1 MFVELLFIFL
11 NVVLPVFGIVAIGYV
26 LGPWLRLEAQT
37 LSRAAYYVFVPAF
50 VFKAISTS
58 RVELGSTLM
67 MVLFMTLVHLV
78 FAALG
83 WAVGRLCKRSAEVTA
98 AFVMIAVFGNVGN
111 FGIPLIRFRLGDSAL
126 APATIYFVAILIT
139 AFIICVGAAGWVK
152 GGRIGAVGSIFK
164 TPALWATLP
173 AMAISGAGVQLPLVL
188 TRIVGLLAEAMVPVM
203 LLALGLQLAQVR
215 RVHISADVL
224 MATGLRL
231 VAAPAVAALVAI
243 PFGLGHLEYATGI
256 LQAGMPAA
264 VLVSIIAI
272 EHDVVPDFVT
282 TAVFFSTLMS
292 LPTLTVL
299 LTLI

>member
-1 MFVELLFIFL
+1 MELLSIFL
-11 NVVLPVFGIVAIGYV
+11 NVVMPVFGIVAIGYV

-67 MVLFMTLVHLV
+67 MVLFMTLAHLV

-83 WAVGRLCKRSAEVTA
+83 WAAGRLFKRSAEVTA
-98 AFVMIAVFGNVGN
+98 AFIMIAVFGNVGN

-203 LLALGLQLAQVR
+203 LLTLGLQLAQVR

-224 MATGLRL
+224 VATGLRL
-231 VAAPAVAALVAI
+231 VAAPAVAALAAI
-243 PFGLGHLEYATGI
+243 PFGLGHLEYVTGI

-272 EHDVVPDFVT
+272 EHDVAPNFVT

>member
-1 MFVELLFIFL
+1 MLLELLSIFL
-11 NVVLPVFGIVAIGYV
+11 NVVVPVFGIVAVGYI

-58 RVELGSTLM
+58 RVDLGSTML
-67 MVLFMTLVHLV
+67 MVLFITLVHLM

-83 WAVGRLCKRSAEVTA
+83 WAAGRLFKRSAEMTV
-98 AFVMIAVFGNVGN
+98 AFMMIAVFGNVGN

-139 AFIICVGAAGWVK
+139 SFIVCVGAAGWVR

-164 TPALWATLP
+164 TPALWASLP
-173 AMAISGAGVQLPLVL
+173 ALAISGTGFELPLLVN
-188 TRIVGLLAEAMVPVM
+188 RIVSLLAEAMVPVM
-203 LLALGLQLAQVR
+203 LLTLGLQLSQVKKVR
-215 RVHISADVL
+215 LSADVL
-224 MATGLRL
+224 IAAGLRL
-231 VAAPAVAALVAI
+231 LAAPVVAALAAI

-256 LQAGMPAA
+256 LQSGMPAA

-272 EHDVVPDFVT
+272 EHDVAPEFVT
-282 TAVFFSTLMS
+282 TAVFFSTLLS
-292 LPTLTVL
+292 LLTLTLL

>member
-1 MFVELLFIFL
+1 MFVELLSIFL

-67 MVLFMTLVHLV
+67 MVLFMTLAHLV

-83 WAVGRLCKRSAEVTA
+83 WVVGRLCKRSAEVTA

-188 TRIVGLLAEAMVPVM
+188 TRIVELLAEAMVPVM

-243 PFGLGHLEYATGI
+243 PFGLGRLEYATGI

>member
-1 MFVELLFIFL
+1 MFVELLSIFL

-67 MVLFMTLVHLV
+67 MVLFMTLAHLV

-83 WAVGRLCKRSAEVTA
+83 WIVGRLCKRSAEVTA

-282 TAVFFSTLMS
+282 TAVFFSTLVS